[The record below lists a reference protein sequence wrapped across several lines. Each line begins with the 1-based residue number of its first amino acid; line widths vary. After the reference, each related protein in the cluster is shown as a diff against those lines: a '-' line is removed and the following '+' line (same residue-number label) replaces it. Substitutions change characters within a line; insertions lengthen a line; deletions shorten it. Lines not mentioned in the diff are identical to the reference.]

1 MISFNLK
8 RLFNS
13 LQWRLVFIF
22 ISIALSLII
31 VIGISLNRMI
41 ETTYYNTFIE
51 QIDSGFEN
59 WQLSANV
66 SNERIYEYL
75 VTEKNG
81 ILLFLVNKHK
91 TYTLVDKEKNEI
103 VYSYYDRYDA
113 GDMSKLLSSE
123 NFIEAKVSG
132 IGNVKKLHKDSEG
145 SYFDYAKII
154 GSYIIYFRYDES
166 EWKTV
171 TENFSQIIL
180 ISGLLSVLVALLIGS
195 LLSRTI
201 TSPIVNVMKGALKIA
216 KGDFEDRIEVLGEDE
231 IGKLSTAFNRMAE
244 QLKEKL
250 IEISS
255 EKSKVETILNYM
267 TDGIV
272 AFDYLGQLIHIN
284 PASLRSLEC
293 ENINENFE
301 TFVSRFEIAMKL
313 EDITYMSTLTTKV
326 EEVTYNNKYLKLFF
340 APFYDVENNA
350 EGVIVVIQDITQ
362 QMKLEEMRREF
373 VANVSHEL
381 RTPITSIKSY
391 SEALIDGAI
400 TELGIAYK
408 FLDVICSESDR
419 MSRLVKELLQLS
431 RIDNRQVKWEYSNI
445 RLDVLMRT
453 VINKLLIEAQNKGI
467 IMESYILND
476 IPLIRCDEDRIEQV
490 VQNILSNALKYT
502 DNGGHITIYI
512 GTLSDFVY
520 FKIIDT
526 GIGIPKED
534 LDRIFERFYRVDK
547 ARSRELGGTGL
558 GLAIAKEIVEAHEG
572 EILVKSEIDKGT
584 EVTVKLRIV

>member
-145 SYFDYAKII
+145 SYIDYAKII

-313 EDITYMSTLTTKV
+313 EDITYMSTLATKV
-326 EEVTYNNKYLKLFF
+326 EEVTYKNKYLKLFF